1 MISQINNIETLGMS
15 GKIQKMPVKKYV
27 ENTFGD
33 ILNDAMYE
41 LQRKQYKFPEEENF
55 FSTEGTISFIAKHIL
70 ENLPEWEKE
79 EEANGASDHS
89 HTDSKASLPE

>member
-41 LQRKQYKFPEEENF
+41 L
-55 FSTEGTISFIAKHIL
+55 
-70 ENLPEWEKE
+70 
-79 EEANGASDHS
+79 
-89 HTDSKASLPE
+89 